1 MKKNPL
7 NQGVVSDNSVGIGPV
22 TRAMVHAR
30 TRELALIA
38 GRVPPGPTQADYEQ
52 AKRELTGQTDM
63 DRQDE
68 LLDALPESKRWDPVP
83 GSEGQQAVETASEDE
98 DSEGRSESAQLVD
111 EGVDEA
117 ERDQMLQAARAAAKT
132 DRGEG

>member
-7 NQGVVSDNSVGIGPV
+7 NQGVLSDNSTGIGPV
-22 TRAMVHAR
+22 TREMVHAR

-38 GRVPPGPTQADYEQ
+38 GRVPPGATQADYEQ

-68 LLDALPESKRWDPVP
+68 MLDALPESKRWDPVP
-83 GSEGQQAVETASEDE
+83 GSEGQQAAESASEDE

-111 EGVDEA
+111 EGVNEA
-117 ERDQMLQAARAAAKT
+117 ERDQMLQAAKASAKT
-132 DRGEG
+132 DRRES